1 VSDRLQTVLL
11 LLFRRLPPFV
21 RRRIVRLLTPSFTVG
36 AICLVERADGKVLL
50 VHQVYRSAWGVPGGL
65 SKRGEDIAA
74 CARREVM
81 EETGLAIDLVGEPA
95 VVVDPGPRR
104 VDVVYRARPSAGAD
118 LDEVRPRSPEIRD
131 LRWFALDEL
140 PELQHEAV
148 SALAALTRASA
159 QARFDLPL
167 DRLRPPGQPP
177 RGLSRHG
184 LDESA

>member
-1 VSDRLQTVLL
+1 VSDRLQTALL
-11 LLFRRLPPFV
+11 LVFRRLPPFL
-21 RRRIVRLLTPSFTVG
+21 RRRIVRLMTPSFTVG
-36 AICLVERADGKVLL
+36 AICLIERADGKVLL
-50 VHQVYRSAWGVPGGL
+50 VQQVYRTAWGIPGGL

-74 CARREVM
+74 CAKREVL
-81 EETGLAIDLVGEPA
+81 EETGVVIDLVGEPA
-95 VVVDPGPRR
+95 VVVDAGPQR
-104 VDVVYRARPSAGAD
+104 VDVAYRARPAAGVD
-118 LDEVRPRSPEIRD
+118 VTEVRPRSPEIRD
-131 LRWFALDEL
+131 VRWFALDEL

-167 DRLRPPGQPP
+167 DRLRSPSP